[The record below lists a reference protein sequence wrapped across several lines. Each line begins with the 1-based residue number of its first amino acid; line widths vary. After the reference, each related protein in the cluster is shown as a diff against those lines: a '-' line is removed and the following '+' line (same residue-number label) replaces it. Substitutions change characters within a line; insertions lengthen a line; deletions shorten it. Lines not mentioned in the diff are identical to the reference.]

1 MGQPRPSGGPVQ
13 PSAAVFGGTD
23 QLNGREVVIEGHMMV
38 LDDDDPLTRFLLTAY
53 NAHCPFCMPGGFAS
67 IVAVH
72 AARPLRVA
80 DKPLTMSG
88 ILRLLTDSKSAGLLY
103 QLNNAV
109 PA

>member
-1 MGQPRPSGGPVQ
+1 
-13 PSAAVFGGTD
+13 
-23 QLNGREVVIEGHMMV
+23 MV

-72 AARPLRVA
+72 ATRPLGVA
-80 DKPLTMSG
+80 DKPLTVSE
-88 ILRLLTDSKSAGLLY
+88 ILRLRTDSKSAGLLY
-103 QLNNAV
+103 RLNNAV